1 MKDYKRLTER
11 DEFGNADIIG
21 VGSEILAST
30 LDFDELNKLTFALNK
45 FADLED
51 KIESGELVVR
61 NEYLDRLMGAKDIS
75 GMTDKEIQFFAKHNA
90 RVRENTTAE
99 IARLTAENA
108 ELRARLSKME
118 TVEKELRERLD
129 NAVELPSVRRDC
141 ELTQIVY
148 RNNYGNIEEETYFH
162 DCYYGQCH
170 DVRGDVYAEAR
181 LEELKGG

>member
-1 MKDYKRLTER
+1 MTE
-11 DEFGNADIIG
+11 
-21 VGSEILAST
+21 
-30 LDFDELNKLTFALNK
+30 
-45 FADLED
+45 
-51 KIESGELVVR
+51 
-61 NEYLDRLMGAKDIS
+61 
-75 GMTDKEIQFFAKHNA
+75 KEIIQKIYEVIKLVDCMQYNPFVDFNYLRAKGAYNVIKNQVEHI
-90 RVRENTTAE
+90 E
-99 IARLTAENA
+99 AENA

-181 LEELKGG
+181 LEELKGEKK